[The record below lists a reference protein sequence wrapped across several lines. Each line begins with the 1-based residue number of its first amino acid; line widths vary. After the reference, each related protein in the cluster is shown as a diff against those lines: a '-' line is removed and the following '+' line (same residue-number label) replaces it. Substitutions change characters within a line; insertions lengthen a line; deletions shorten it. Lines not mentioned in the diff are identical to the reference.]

1 MPFVGERRRS
11 RRLPDGRAA
20 DLLVELTEQRLSV
33 PAGPTKTAAT
43 QRTSERAKRAI
54 EQSAF
59 PSERSEQSE
68 GRVLVRVGRRVDN
81 VTSVSSALRGGVLRP
96 RIRHQ
101 IGLAELFGDRAAV
114 SDAVVSGIS
123 IDSRLVRP
131 GDLYVALSGAHHHGA
146 EFAQQAARAGA
157 VAILTD
163 AAGHRMVNGVQLPV
177 IVIDHPRQAMAG
189 LAATIYG
196 RPADALTMCAVTGT
210 NGKTTTTFLLE
221 AALRA
226 GGVSTGLVGTVGFR
240 LNGVALDCVHTTVTT
255 PESTDLQGLLAFLL
269 EEGAETVVMEV
280 SSHAL
285 VLGRAD
291 AITFDVA
298 AFTNLGRDH
307 LDFHGDVESYFEAK
321 ASLFTPDRTRHA
333 VINVDDPRGDE
344 LVRRIGRQAGIGL
357 TTVSIDGDAACRA
370 RAYQALPDG
379 GVAVRADVRGR
390 SLEFDLKLPGDFNI
404 RNALTALAMVDA
416 IGGDL
421 ERAAAGLGQANVSGR
436 MQRIEL
442 GPSAPLV
449 YVDFAHTPQ
458 AIVAALEAVGSR
470 RRIVV
475 VGCGGDRDPLKREP
489 MGESAA
495 RHADVVIATDDN
507 PRSEEP
513 AAIRAQ
519 LISGAR
525 AAVRRDGLATEVIDG
540 GDRRSAI
547 NLALQLAAP
556 GDVVAILGKGHELGQ
571 EIAGTVLPFSDPV
584 VAAEEWA
591 VLHPDLATR
600 AGQQDTMP

>member
-1 MPFVGERRRS
+1 
-11 RRLPDGRAA
+11 
-20 DLLVELTEQRLSV
+20 
-33 PAGPTKTAAT
+33 
-43 QRTSERAKRAI
+43 
-54 EQSAF
+54 
-59 PSERSEQSE
+59 
-68 GRVLVRVGRRVDN
+68 LVRVGRQVDN
-81 VTSVSSALRGGVLRP
+81 VTNVSSALRGGVLRP
-96 RIRHQ
+96 RTRHQ

-114 SDAVVSGIS
+114 SDPVVSGIS
-123 IDSRLVRP
+123 FDSRLVRP

-146 EFAQQAARAGA
+146 EFAQQAALAGA

-163 AAGHRMVNGVQLPV
+163 AAGHRMVNGVALPV
-177 IVIDHPRQAMAG
+177 IVVDRPRQAMAG
-189 LAATIYG
+189 VAATIYG

-240 LNGVALDCVHTTVTT
+240 LNGIALDCVPTTVTT

-285 VLGRAD
+285 VLGRAE

-333 VINVDDPRGDE
+333 VINIDDPRGGE
-344 LVRRIGRQAGIGL
+344 LVRRIGRAAGMGL
-357 TTVSIDGDAACRA
+357 TTVSIDRYAACRA
-370 RAYQALPDG
+370 LAYQALPDG

-390 SLEFDLKLPGDFNI
+390 RLEFDLKLPGDFNI

-436 MQRIEL
+436 MQRVEL

-458 AIVAALEAVGSR
+458 AIAAALEAVGSR
-470 RRIVV
+470 HRIVV

-489 MGESAA
+489 MGEAAA

-547 NLALQLAAP
+547 NLALQLATP

-591 VLHPDLATR
+591 VLHPDLAEQ
-600 AGQQDTMP
+600 AGQRDMMP

>member
-1 MPFVGERRRS
+1 
-11 RRLPDGRAA
+11 
-20 DLLVELTEQRLSV
+20 
-33 PAGPTKTAAT
+33 
-43 QRTSERAKRAI
+43 
-54 EQSAF
+54 
-59 PSERSEQSE
+59 
-68 GRVLVRVGRRVDN
+68 VGRQVDN

-96 RIRHQ
+96 RTRHQ
-101 IGLAELFGDRAAV
+101 IGLSELFGDRAAV
-114 SDAVVSGIS
+114 SDPVVSGIS

-146 EFAQQAARAGA
+146 EFAQQAANAGA

-177 IVIDHPRQAMAG
+177 IVVDHPRQAMAG
-189 LAATIYG
+189 VAASIYG

-240 LNGVALDCVHTTVTT
+240 LNGVVLDCIPTTVTT

-321 ASLFTPDRTRHA
+321 ASLFTSDRTRHA
-333 VINVDDPRGDE
+333 VINVDDPRGGE
-344 LVRRIGRQAGIGL
+344 LVRRIGRQAGLGL
-357 TTVSIDGDAACRA
+357 TTVSLDGDATCRA
-370 RAYQALPDG
+370 LAYQALPDG
-379 GVAVRADVRGR
+379 GVAVRADLRGHN
-390 SLEFDLKLPGDFNI
+390 LEFDLKLPGDFNI

-436 MQRIEL
+436 MQRVGL
-442 GPSAPLV
+442 GPSGPLV

-458 AIVAALEAVGSR
+458 AIAAALEAVGSR

-489 MGESAA
+489 MGEAAA

-513 AAIRAQ
+513 DAIRAQ

-525 AAVRRDGLATEVIDG
+525 AAVHRDGLATEVIDG

-591 VLHPDLATR
+591 VLHPDLA
-600 AGQQDTMP
+600 AQPGQQDLMP

>member
-1 MPFVGERRRS
+1 VS
-11 RRLPDGRAA
+11 RKLNAA
-20 DLLVELTEQRLSV
+20 SEASDQRGS
-33 PAGPTKTAAT
+33 K
-43 QRTSERAKRAI
+43 
-54 EQSAF
+54 
-59 PSERSEQSE
+59 
-68 GRVLVRVGRRVDN
+68 GRVLVRTCRRVDN
-81 VTSVSSALRGGVLRP
+81 VTSVSFAPRGAVLRP
-96 RIRHQ
+96 RTRHQ

-114 SDAVVSGIS
+114 SDPVVSGIS

-146 EFAQQAARAGA
+146 EFIQQAVQAGA

-163 AAGHRMVNGVQLPV
+163 AAGGRIANGVQLPV
-177 IVIDHPRQAMAG
+177 IVVDQPRQAMAG
-189 LAATIYG
+189 VAATIYG

-221 AALRA
+221 AALQE
-226 GGVSTGLVGTVGFR
+226 GGVSTGSVGTVGFR
-240 LNGVALDCVHTTVTT
+240 LNGVALDCIPTTVTT

-269 EEGAETVVMEV
+269 EEGAETVMMEV

-307 LDFHGDVESYFEAK
+307 LDFHGDIESYFEAK
-321 ASLFTPDRTRHA
+321 ASLFTPERTRHA
-333 VINVDDPRGDE
+333 VINVDDPRGRE
-344 LVRRIGRQAGIGL
+344 LVQRIGRETGIRL
-357 TTVSIDGDAACRA
+357 TTVSLDGDAACRA
-370 RAYQALPDG
+370 MAYQALPDG
-379 GVAVRADVRGR
+379 RTAVRADLRGR
-390 SLEFDLKLPGDFNI
+390 TLDFSLRLPGDFNI

-421 ERAAAGLGQANVSGR
+421 ERAAVGLGLADVSGR
-436 MQRIEL
+436 MQRVEL
-442 GPSAPLV
+442 GPGAPLV

-458 AIVAALEAVGSR
+458 AIAAALEAVGSR

-475 VGCGGDRDPLKREP
+475 VGCGGDRDPQKREP

-507 PRSEEP
+507 PRSEDP

-519 LISGAR
+519 VITGAR
-525 AAVRRDGLATEVIDG
+525 AAVRQGGLATEVIDG

-547 NLALQLAAP
+547 NLALRLAAP
-556 GDVVAILGKGHELGQ
+556 DDVVAILGKGHEVGQ
-571 EIAGTVLPFSDPV
+571 EIAGTVLPFSDPL

-591 VLHPDLATR
+591 ALHPDLV
-600 AGQQDTMP
+600 QQTGPQDPMP

>member
-1 MPFVGERRRS
+1 MRSVGSDEDGGNPANIAASEASNQKERDPRGASVASEAIKHRIALRRAEKEGGDLLFVPERRRS
-11 RRLPDGRAA
+11 RRAGKRDPRGASAA
-20 DLLVELTEQRLSV
+20 
-33 PAGPTKTAAT
+33 
-43 QRTSERAKRAI
+43 SEAI
-54 EQSAF
+54 KH
-59 PSERSEQSE
+59 
-68 GRVLVRVGRRVDN
+68 RVLVRAGRGVDN
-81 VTSVSSALRGGVLRP
+81 VTSVSIGLRGAVLRP
-96 RIRHQ
+96 RTRHQ
-101 IGLAELFGDRAAV
+101 IGLAELFGNRAAV
-114 SDAVVSGIS
+114 SDPVVSGIS

-146 EFAQQAARAGA
+146 EFIQQAAQAGA

-163 AAGHRMVNGVQLPV
+163 AAGGQIANGVQLPV
-177 IVIDHPRQAMAG
+177 IVVDHPRQAMAG
-189 LAATIYG
+189 VAATIYG

-226 GGVSTGLVGTVGFR
+226 GEVSTGLVGTVGFR
-240 LNGVALDCVHTTVTT
+240 LNGVALDCVPTTVTT

-307 LDFHGDVESYFEAK
+307 LDFHGDMESYFEAK
-321 ASLFTPDRTRHA
+321 ASLFTPERTRHA
-333 VINVDDPRGDE
+333 VINVDDPRGRE
-344 LVRRIGRQAGIGL
+344 LVQRVGRQPGIGL

-370 RAYQALPDG
+370 LAYQAQPDG
-379 GVAVRADVRGR
+379 GTAVRADLRGR
-390 SLEFDLKLPGDFNI
+390 IVDFSLSLPGDFNI

-421 ERAAAGLGQANVSGR
+421 ERAAAGLAEANVSGR
-436 MQRIEL
+436 MQRVEL
-442 GPSAPLV
+442 GLSAPLV

-458 AIVAALEAVGSR
+458 AIAAALDAVGSR

-489 MGESAA
+489 MGEAAA

-507 PRSEEP
+507 PRSEDP

-525 AAVRRDGLATEVIDG
+525 AAVLPRWPGHRGHRWRRPALGHQSSAPAS
-540 GDRRSAI
+540 RS
-547 NLALQLAAP
+547 
-556 GDVVAILGKGHELGQ
+556 
-571 EIAGTVLPFSDPV
+571 
-584 VAAEEWA
+584 W
-591 VLHPDLATR
+591 
-600 AGQQDTMP
+600 

>member
-1 MPFVGERRRS
+1 MS
-11 RRLPDGRAA
+11 
-20 DLLVELTEQRLSV
+20 T
-33 PAGPTKTAAT
+33 
-43 QRTSERAKRAI
+43 
-54 EQSAF
+54 
-59 PSERSEQSE
+59 
-68 GRVLVRVGRRVDN
+68 
-81 VTSVSSALRGGVLRP
+81 ALRGGMIRP
-96 RIRHQ
+96 RTRHQ
-101 IGLAELFGDRAAV
+101 IGLAELLGDGAAV
-114 SDAVVSGIS
+114 SDPLVSGIS

-146 EFAQQAARAGA
+146 EFAWQAAEAGA

-163 AAGHRMVNGVQLPV
+163 TAGSQLAHEVPLPI
-177 IVIDHPRQAMAG
+177 IVVDHPRQAMAE

-240 LNGVALDCVHTTVTT
+240 LNGVALDCVPTTVTT

-269 EEGAETVVMEV
+269 EEGARTVVMEV

-285 VLGRAD
+285 VLGRAE
-291 AITFDVA
+291 AISFDVA

-307 LDFHGDVESYFEAK
+307 LDFHGDLESYFEAK
-321 ASLFTPDRTRHA
+321 ASLFTPERTTHA
-333 VINVDDPRGDE
+333 VINVDDPRGRE
-344 LVRRIGRQAGIGL
+344 LVHRIGRHSGMEL
-357 TTVSIDGDAACRA
+357 TTVSLNGDAACRA
-370 RAYQALPDG
+370 LAYEVQADG
-379 GVAVRADVRGR
+379 RTAVRADLRGR
-390 SLEFDLKLPGDFNI
+390 ILNFSLNLPGDFNI
-404 RNALTALAMVDA
+404 RNGLTALAMVDA

-421 ERAAAGLGQANVSGR
+421 ERATVGLGQAHVAGR
-436 MQRIEL
+436 MQRVEL
-442 GPSAPLV
+442 GPRAPLV

-458 AIVAALEAVGSR
+458 AIAAALQAVGTR

-475 VGCGGDRDPLKREP
+475 LGCGGDRDPQKRGP

-495 RHADVVIATDDN
+495 RFADVVIATDDN
-507 PRSEEP
+507 PRTEDP
-513 AAIRAQ
+513 AAIRAE
-519 LISGAR
+519 LITGAR
-525 AAVRRDGLATEVIDG
+525 AAVRRDGLATEVING

-547 NLALQLAAP
+547 RLALRLASP

-571 EIAGTVLPFSDPV
+571 EVAGTVLPFSDPE

-591 VLHPDLATR
+591 VLYPDLGRQT
-600 AGQQDTMP
+600 GQQGPTP

>member
-1 MPFVGERRRS
+1 MSFAP
-11 RRLPDGRAA
+11 
-20 DLLVELTEQRLSV
+20 
-33 PAGPTKTAAT
+33 
-43 QRTSERAKRAI
+43 
-54 EQSAF
+54 
-59 PSERSEQSE
+59 
-68 GRVLVRVGRRVDN
+68 
-81 VTSVSSALRGGVLRP
+81 RGAVLRP
-96 RIRHQ
+96 RTRHE
-101 IGLAELFGDRAAV
+101 IGLAELFGNRAAV
-114 SDAVVSGIS
+114 SDPVVSGIS

-146 EFAQQAARAGA
+146 EFIQQAAQAGA

-163 AAGHRMVNGVQLPV
+163 AAGDRIANGVQLPV
-177 IVIDHPRQAMAG
+177 IVVDQPRQAMAG
-189 LAATIYG
+189 IAATIYG

-226 GGVSTGLVGTVGFR
+226 GEVRTGLVGTVGFR
-240 LNGVALDCVHTTVTT
+240 LNGMALDCVPTTVTT

-307 LDFHGDVESYFEAK
+307 LDFHGDMKSYFEAK
-321 ASLFTPDRTRHA
+321 ASLFTPERTRHA
-333 VINVDDPRGDE
+333 VINVDDPRGRE
-344 LVRRIGRQAGIGL
+344 LVQRVGRQPGIGL

-370 RAYQALPDG
+370 LEYRAQPDG
-379 GVAVRADVRGR
+379 GTAVRADLRGR
-390 SLEFDLKLPGDFNI
+390 TVDFSLKLPGDFNI
-404 RNALTALAMVDA
+404 RNGLTALAMVDA

-421 ERAAAGLGQANVSGR
+421 ERAAAGLAQANVSGR
-436 MQRIEL
+436 MQRVEL
-442 GPSAPLV
+442 GPNAPLV

-458 AIVAALEAVGSR
+458 AIAAALEAVGSR

-475 VGCGGDRDPLKREP
+475 VGCGGDRDPQKREP
-489 MGESAA
+489 MGEAAA

-519 LISGAR
+519 LIGGAR
-525 AAVRRDGLATEVIDG
+525 AAVVRDGLATEVIDG

-547 NLALQLAAP
+547 NLALQLATP
-556 GDVVAILGKGHELGQ
+556 HDVIAILGKGHELGQ
-571 EIAGTVLPFSDPV
+571 EIAGKVLPFSDPV

-591 VLHPDLATR
+591 ALHPDLVGPAD
-600 AGQQDTMP
+600 QQDSMP

>member
-1 MPFVGERRRS
+1 VEGISPCRPSS
-11 RRLPDGRAA
+11 RC
-20 DLLVELTEQRLSV
+20 
-33 PAGPTKTAAT
+33 
-43 QRTSERAKRAI
+43 
-54 EQSAF
+54 
-59 PSERSEQSE
+59 
-68 GRVLVRVGRRVDN
+68 N
-81 VTSVSSALRGGVLRP
+81 VTSVSSALRGGVIRP
-96 RIRHQ
+96 RTRHQ
-101 IGLAELFGDRAAV
+101 VGLAELLGDRAAV
-114 SDAVVSGIS
+114 SDSVVSGITM
-123 IDSRLVRP
+123 DSRLVRP

-146 EFAQQAARAGA
+146 EFARQAAEAGA

-163 AAGHRMVNGVQLPV
+163 PAGERIAQGLRLPV
-177 IVIDHPRQAMAG
+177 IVVDHPRQAMAG
-189 LAATIYG
+189 VAATIYG

-226 GGVSTGLVGTVGFR
+226 DGVETGLVGTVGFR
-240 LNGVALDCVHTTVTT
+240 LNGVALDCVPTTVTT
-255 PESTDLQGLLAFLL
+255 PESTDLQALLAFLV

-285 VLGRAD
+285 VLGRTE

-321 ASLFTPDRTRHA
+321 ASLFTPERTRQA
-333 VINVDDPRGDE
+333 VINIDDPRGRD
-344 LVRRIGRQAGIGL
+344 LVHRIGRQAGIRL
-357 TTVSIDGDAACRA
+357 TTVSLDNDAACRA
-370 RAYQALPDG
+370 LDYRALPNG
-379 GVAVRADVRGR
+379 RTAVRADIRGR
-390 SLEFDLKLPGDFNI
+390 VLDFSLNLPGDFNI

-421 ERAAAGLGQANVSGR
+421 ERAAIGLGEAEVAGR
-436 MQRIEL
+436 MQRVQL
-442 GPSAPLV
+442 GPEAPLV

-458 AIVAALEAVGSR
+458 AIAAALQAVGNPPRRSN

-475 VGCGGDRDPLKREP
+475 LGCGGDRDPHKRGP

-495 RHADVVIATDDN
+495 RNADIVIATDDN
-507 PRSEEP
+507 PRSEDP
-513 AAIRAQ
+513 SAIRAQ
-519 LISGAR
+519 LITGAR
-525 AAVRRDGLATEVIDG
+525 AAVRQDGLATQVIDG

-547 NLALQLAAP
+547 RLALQLARP

-571 EIAGTVLPFSDPV
+571 EVAGTVLPFSDPV

-591 VLHPDLATR
+591 GLHPDLP
-600 AGQQDTMP
+600 GQIGHGQIGYGQLGQDQQGAPP